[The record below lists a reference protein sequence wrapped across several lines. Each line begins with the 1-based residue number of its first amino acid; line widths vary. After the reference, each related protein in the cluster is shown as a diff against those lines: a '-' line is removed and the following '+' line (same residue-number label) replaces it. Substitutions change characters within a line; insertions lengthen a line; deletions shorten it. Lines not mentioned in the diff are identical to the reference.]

1 MSRNELPHTK
11 ACLPYDPQIA
21 NPYGYHPSLAPGVVL
36 VILFGISAATHAWQ
50 SLRYR
55 TPWHWA
61 FFLGAFFECVGWIAR
76 IITHKC
82 AYSVTMFKM
91 QLAVLI
97 SGNVLLPF
105 LIESHIDIALLAPA
119 FTQAGIYAILWVMV
133 SLLGRHT
140 SPLPPKVYI
149 ITFLIVDVVCLSL
162 QAIGGG
168 LAGAAFSKKTST
180 KPGTDT
186 MVVGIV
192 AQLVS
197 TCVFAILLN
206 YAFIKGSRQIRAN
219 RNLLILSGATLL
231 SIGCMIIR
239 GIYRSIELLQGWR
252 GYLITTERFA
262 IALEGC
268 MMIIAVAIFNIFH
281 PGRLIAQAKLSMER
295 KPEAELVA
303 SHESE
308 ETKK

>member
-1 MSRNELPHTK
+1 MSRNQLPPTP
-11 ACLPYDPQIA
+11 ACQQYDPRTP
-21 NPYGYHPSLAPGVVL
+21 NPYGYRPSLAPGVVL
-36 VILFGISAATHAWQ
+36 VVLFGISAIIHAGQ
-50 SLRYR
+50 SIRYR
-55 TPWHWA
+55 TLWHWA

-76 IITHKC
+76 IVSHKC

-97 SGNVLLPF
+97 SGTISPSVFIRSRINVGF
-105 LIESHIDIALLAPA
+105 LAPA

-133 SLLGRHT
+133 NLLGRHT

-197 TCVFAILLN
+197 TCVFALLLN
-206 YAFIKGSRQIRAN
+206 YAFIKGARQIRAN
-219 RNLLILSGATLL
+219 RNLLLLSGATLL
-231 SIGCMIIR
+231 GIGCMIIR

-252 GYLITTERFA
+252 GFLITHERYA

-268 MMIIAVAIFNIFH
+268 MMIIAVAIFNVFH
-281 PGRLIAQAKLSMER
+281 PGRLIANAKKSMEAN
-295 KPEAELVA
+295 PEADRVA
-303 SHESE
+303 SNGSE
-308 ETKK
+308 EVKE